1 MTKNNM
7 VSFHRHKGFNVN
19 MDIRLSRYVGDRD
32 NNFNLLRFI
41 AAMLVL
47 YSHSYALAIGTPDAE
62 PLRSTIG
69 MTWGTI
75 AVDIFFITSGFLIT
89 SSFLNRVNVLD
100 FIVARFLRIYPALIV
115 AMFFSVFIVGI
126 VFTSKSFIDYFSD
139 IQTAKYFLKNIT
151 LIFGV
156 EYFLPGV
163 FTDVPSRG
171 AVNGSLWTLPY
182 EIRMYTYLA
191 IIGSV
196 IFYFQK
202 DRSVKF
208 IKIIFL
214 TIGVVS
220 VMLNIFN
227 YFYMI
232 IDGKFIRLFSM
243 FFMGSVFYIYRE
255 HIFLSSR
262 MFYIG
267 LSIISLSILQKEIF
281 YVTYS
286 ILVPYIVLFIAY
298 VPNGK
303 VRLFNRGGDYSY
315 GLYIYAFPVQQIIA
329 VVIPNVS
336 VAVMILS
343 SFLFTMVLAYFSWHI
358 IEKRFLGMKK
368 NYIQLLNGNK

>member
-1 MTKNNM
+1 M